1 MDFGKQAKNDYKR
14 TRAPNAMDNNNNKM
28 YEKNA
33 SVFKAWMVMFV
44 MTNVQLVVV
53 NKWNGVP
60 QFAHTFPLNISFLEA
75 YVGWIS
81 QSF

>member
-14 TRAPNAMDNNNNKM
+14 TRAPNAMD
-28 YEKNA
+28 
-33 SVFKAWMVMFV
+33 KAWMVIFV

-81 QSF
+81 LSF